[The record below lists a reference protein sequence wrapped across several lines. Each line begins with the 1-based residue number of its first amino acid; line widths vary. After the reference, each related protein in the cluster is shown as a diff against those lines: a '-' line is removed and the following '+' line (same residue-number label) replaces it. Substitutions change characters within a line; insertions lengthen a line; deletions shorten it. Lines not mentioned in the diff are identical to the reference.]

1 MKKTI
6 SLLGLLAGLSASAV
20 AETLWVYGVSEHGGW
35 YDADKTDSKL
45 DENKCWA
52 AVSANLINWWQGQYV
67 IPKNYTAYGRT
78 YAAPSTNADEIWAE
92 YKSKTETEMSNVEVG
107 VKWWWTSNNSSPFTN
122 VSSAY
127 WYYTSQFLYPNYY
140 TALEGDNAKN
150 YIYTIEPEKN
160 DLSAYLYQA
169 LTTNDARKGI
179 GINVGSSQTASLHGV
194 TMWGA
199 EFNETL
205 ELVALWLTDSDDNI
219 LNKAG
224 SDSPAVDLGLF
235 KVQVKKTANGYYM
248 EDYWYKDARYIESIT
263 VLDAARIDEDW
274 GATME
279 RIYLTSPIP
288 EPTTATLSLLALSA
302 MAARR
307 RRK

>member
-1 MKKTI
+1 M
-6 SLLGLLAGLSASAV
+6 GLLAGLSASAV

-52 AVSANLINWWQGQYV
+52 AVSANLINWWQNQYQ
-67 IPKNYTAYGRT
+67 IPKTFDYGLTYTI
-78 YAAPSTNADEIWAE
+78 PDEDAVWAE
-92 YKSKTETEMSNVEVG
+92 YREKTKTVMSNVESG
-107 VKWWWTSNNSSPFTN
+107 VDWWWNGGNTNNEFDNNPFTGSPKSPDCW
-122 VSSAY
+122 V
-127 WYYTSQFLYPNYY
+127 YYTYLCMPEMGIKHNRADY
-140 TALEGDNAKN
+140 LK
-150 YIYTIEPEKN
+150 IIEPEST
-160 DLSAYLYQA
+160 DLSTYLYEA

-179 GINVGSSQTASLHGV
+179 GINVGASQNASLHGV

-199 EFNETL
+199 EFDDNKKLT
-205 ELVALWLTDSDDNI
+205 ALWLTDSDDNI
-219 LNKAG
+219 LNKVGENG
-224 SDSPAVDLGLF
+224 SAVDLGLF
-235 KVQVKKTANGYYM
+235 KVNVEYTDKGLYLA
-248 EDYWYKDARYIESIT
+248 DYWYQEASIIESIT
-263 VLDAARIDEDW
+263 VLDAA
-274 GATME
+274 ATDAWSME